1 MKELLEY
8 IVGNI
13 VDDKSAV
20 RVVVTERSD
29 DATDVVISVA
39 ENDIG
44 KVIGKQ
50 GKIILSIRTIVKAV
64 GMREGKR
71 YDVEISGGENKKR
84 FVE

>member
-29 DATDVVISVA
+29 DSADVVISVA

>member
-29 DATDVVISVA
+29 DAADVVISVA